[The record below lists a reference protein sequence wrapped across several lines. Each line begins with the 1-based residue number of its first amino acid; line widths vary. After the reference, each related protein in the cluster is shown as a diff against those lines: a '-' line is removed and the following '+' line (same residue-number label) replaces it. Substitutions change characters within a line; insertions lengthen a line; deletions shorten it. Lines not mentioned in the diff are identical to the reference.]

1 MSVPLCECL
10 LCGGVSVHVCAAC
23 GCETHIV
30 CVISLN
36 SVKIAHRWK
45 FSKAVWRERA
55 SVGFDVDGSLYG
67 NLAPVH
73 CLSTNDSSAG
83 SLTLTVSLNT
93 GSKYK

>member
-1 MSVPLCECL
+1 MSVPLCERW
-10 LCGGVSVHVCAAC
+10 LCGGVGVHVCAAC

-45 FSKAVWRERA
+45 FRKAVWREW
-55 SVGFDVDGSLYG
+55 GFDVDGSLYG

-83 SLTLTVSLNT
+83 SLTLTVSLNA
-93 GSKYK
+93 GSTYK